1 MKNKQGLKYNIQLF
15 VELLDDLEDSS
26 IDIPAA
32 VYAKVDVAYRSL
44 SGYLFEVILSQN
56 EGLEYKRSIIKKFI
70 SSLLVRTFAL
80 LKEYGPEAEKSGVKL
95 NLHHATLL
103 QIKVSLIR
111 IFHLIN
117 YRSLEDLFLELDL
130 VYRRILK
137 HSL

>member
-1 MKNKQGLKYNIQLF
+1 MSKQGLKYNILLF
-15 VELLDDLEDSS
+15 VQLLDELEGSS
-26 IDIPAA
+26 GDIPAT

-44 SGYLFEVILSQN
+44 SGYLFEVILSHN
-56 EGLEYKRSIIKKFI
+56 EDLEYKRSVIKKFI

-117 YRSLEDLFLELDL
+117 YRPLEEIFLELNL

-137 HSL
+137 QSL